1 MLVVVVAVQV
11 GVVVV
16 QVPVP
21 GVVRR
26 VLGSTPPDAVVA
38 KVVERTCVVTVATR
52 KGRKKVSSPLLYKY
66 LSSRTIFYS

>member
-1 MLVVVVAVQV
+1 MLVVVVAVQI

-21 GVVRR
+21 GVVCG

>member
-1 MLVVVVAVQV
+1 MLDVVVAAQA
-11 GVVVV
+11 GAAVV
-16 QVPVP
+16 QAPVP
-21 GVVRR
+21 GGARR
-26 VLGSTPPDAVVA
+26 VPGSTPPDAVVA

>member
-1 MLVVVVAVQV
+1 MLVVVVAVQI

-21 GVVRR
+21 GVVCG

-52 KGRKKVSSPLLYKY
+52 KGRKKSKLSFVVQVSLISYNLL
-66 LSSRTIFYS
+66 